1 MKKIVKNFN
10 NLVKKTI
17 FKLQNKTNNNFKI
30 SNFNKYLITLISLL
44 FFYLFYLS
52 IPLLYGKTWV
62 QNHIENILFEEFKIN
77 FSISSD
83 ISYNILPTPHFSIK
97 NSKIFNKNDEK
108 IRSLAE
114 IKNIKVFIDQS
125 NFFDKEKMNI
135 NKVLINNANFS
146 FLGKDFKL
154 LNDSSNN
161 IFSTKKIK
169 IKDSNIFFK
178 DNLNQTIAI
187 IKISKASLFFDDDE
201 LSNLFELKGETFNI
215 PFKFDLNKEFFNTEK
230 KFFNIYAKILKLK
243 IFNSSNK
250 NDENLI
256 LGNNIISV
264 LNSKIHTKYSV
275 NEKLINF
282 ESRDS
287 KTINSKVK
295 YNGQL
300 SIIPFDLKLNINLE
314 DHRSSK
320 LLNLDSILIDFFQT
334 ELLYNENISIHTSIN
349 TKSKS
354 RDEIFNSTKINFNI
368 INGKVNFDETKL
380 ISDKIGIVELNNSN
394 LFFESNKLI
403 LNTNVIID
411 IQKSKNLFS
420 LLQTPKNSRKQI
432 KSIFFNLDYDLLA
445 NQIEFNY
452 FKINGAEVDNEI
464 LRILESFNEIKDNNL
479 NKSRQILN
487 KLLSSYE
494 G

>member
-1 MKKIVKNFN
+1 
-10 NLVKKTI
+10 
-17 FKLQNKTNNNFKI
+17 
-30 SNFNKYLITLISLL
+30 
-44 FFYLFYLS
+44 
-52 IPLLYGKTWV
+52 
-62 QNHIENILFEEFKIN
+62 
-77 FSISSD
+77 
-83 ISYNILPTPHFSIK
+83 
-97 NSKIFNKNDEK
+97 
-108 IRSLAE
+108 
-114 IKNIKVFIDQS
+114 
-125 NFFDKEKMNI
+125 MNI
-135 NKVLINNANFS
+135 NKVIINNANFS

-161 IFSTKKIK
+161 IFSTKKIE

-215 PFKFDLNKEFFNTEK
+215 PFKFDLNKEIFNTEK
-230 KFFNIYAKILKLK
+230 KSFNIYAKILKLK
-243 IFNSSNK
+243 ISNISNK

-264 LNSKIHTKYSV
+264 LNSKIHTKYRV

-314 DHRSSK
+314 DHRLSK
-320 LLNLDSILIDFFQT
+320 LLNLDSILIDLFQT

-354 RDEIFNSTKINFNI
+354 REEIFNSTKINFNI

-380 ISDKIGIVELNNSN
+380 ISDKIGIVELSNSN
-394 LFFESNKLI
+394 LFFESNKLM

-420 LLQTPKNSRKQI
+420 FLQTPKNSRKKI